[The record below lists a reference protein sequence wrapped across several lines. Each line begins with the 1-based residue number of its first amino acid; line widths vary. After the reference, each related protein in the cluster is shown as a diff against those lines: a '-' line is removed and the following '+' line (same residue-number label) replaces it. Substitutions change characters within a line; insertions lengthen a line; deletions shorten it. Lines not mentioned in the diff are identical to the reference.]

1 MTTPTTEPGTA
12 VAATQKQ
19 DFLGAL
25 PPALRAA
32 YELRQADALMRSEV
46 AKQSWGEKLDNK
58 QRYAISAFCQRHNL
72 DPTMIDL
79 LGGKLYRNANFWLD
93 RLAKMFAAG
102 KVEYAYPDYITVDPR
117 LEKIAADKSDPER
130 AELARKEKNR
140 REDERVRWQVPDE
153 ALAACVFRVKLV
165 GIQEVAGCKPVLAS
179 GNDPV
184 GKGNPVTTAET
195 RSARRALRKLVEV
208 VPEIQQS
215 WEVMEQ
221 DWKSLS
227 ATVTVGDVGDDESQ
241 PVRLGL
247 PGGAVIKGAGPRLT
261 PLASHGDGYDESP
274 PADRMDPIPEQRS
287 DAAPREPGEEDAQ
300 ADLLEDQRVAE
311 EDARREKAGKKGK

>member
-1 MTTPTTEPGTA
+1 MTSPTAEPSTA
-12 VAATQKQ
+12 VAAPKQ

-25 PPALRAA
+25 PAPLRAA

-102 KVEYAYPDYITVDPR
+102 KVEYAYADFITVDPR
-117 LEKIAADKSDPER
+117 IDRIAADQSDPKR
-130 AELARKEKNR
+130 AEQYRLEKNR
-140 REDERVRWQVPDE
+140 REDERVKYQVLDD
-153 ALAACVFRVKLV
+153 ALAACVFRVKLKGV
-165 GIQEVAGCKPVLAS
+165 DEITGCKPVMAS

-184 GKGNPVTTAET
+184 GKANPVLTTET

-208 VPEIQQS
+208 VPEIRQS

-227 ATVTVGDVGDDESQ
+227 ATVTVGDVEHDDGR
-241 PVRLGL
+241 PAPIAL
-247 PGGAVIKGAGPRLT
+247 PGGATFRAAGGNV
-261 PLASHGDGYDESP
+261 PLVSSGV
-274 PADRMDPIPEQRS
+274 AD
-287 DAAPREPGEEDAQ
+287 AYAPSEMREPGEEDDEDIAL
-300 ADLLEDQRVAE
+300 DLKLAAE
-311 EDARREKAGKKGK
+311 EAKPKKGK